1 MRGAITWEMKPSTSE
16 SPDISEFERLID
28 QNWNERKRLID
39 REWELRSEL
48 QAIIQQGMPAEH
60 FEEVRTRERGSRSD
74 LARNLDQYDVLVEK
88 WAEEV
93 SRAGTAAGSV

>member
-1 MRGAITWEMKPSTSE
+1 MKPFTSE

-39 REWELRSEL
+39 REWELRTQL
-48 QAIIQQGMPAEH
+48 QSLLTQGTPSK
-60 FEEVRTRERGSRSD
+60 FEEVRALERVSRAD

-93 SRAGTAAGSV
+93 SRAEPTSRDD

>member
-1 MRGAITWEMKPSTSE
+1 MEKPRDE

-48 QAIIQQGMPAEH
+48 QSMIRPGMSAEE
-60 FEEVRTRERGSRSD
+60 FEDVRGRERESRAELS
-74 LARNLDQYDVLVEK
+74 RNLDQYDVLVEK

-93 SRAGTAAGSV
+93 SRIESSSAMS

>member
-1 MRGAITWEMKPSTSE
+1 MEKPRDE

-48 QAIIQQGMPAEH
+48 QSIVRKGMSSEK
-60 FEEVRTRERGSRSD
+60 FEEVRGRERESRAGLSQ
-74 LARNLDQYDVLVEK
+74 NLDQYDVLVEK

-93 SRAGTAAGSV
+93 SRPEPSSATS